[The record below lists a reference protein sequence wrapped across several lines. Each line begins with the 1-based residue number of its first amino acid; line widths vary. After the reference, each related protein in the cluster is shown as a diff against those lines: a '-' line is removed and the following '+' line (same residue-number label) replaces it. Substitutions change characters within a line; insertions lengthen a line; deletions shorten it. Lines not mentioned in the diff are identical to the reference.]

1 MKKVICEYRS
11 RVDSPAGSL
20 DSSLKSASRRN
31 ATNRLSQFKM
41 FSSGLALMA
50 VAAVAPG
57 AIAADTNIVRYAV
70 ETPAIESMLF
80 WRTPGNFPMP
90 HMQFLVGQNA
100 DTGVWDDSGL
110 ASGWEHNED
119 FTEWTFYLHENA
131 EWHNDWGP
139 VTAADIVHSLE
150 LGTGDDAIL
159 SGVERIN
166 HATAEAVD
174 DHTVRFHLE
183 RPEAEF
189 LFAHG
194 LRGAMQIYSK
204 AQYDAEGLEGYQA
217 NPAGTGQFRLAQYNE
232 GQGAVFEAVENH
244 WSGNSA
250 QIDQLELVFVDEP
263 ATRYAMIASG
273 DVDATNLPMELQG
286 AAEGRGL
293 GTIRSQNVAMQTA
306 WLFWGAYIDH
316 PNKNLAWQ
324 DRAIR
329 QAAALSINWDDLN
342 AIVYDGLAERTVTY
356 GMYEPHEGWN
366 EDLVERF
373 DEYYGYDPERAREIL
388 AEAGYP
394 DNFADPTIPVLSTT
408 LAGNPEFPTLAEYME
423 SAFSAVGLQVEIREM
438 AYARHNELRRD
449 FATDYTMP
457 LRNLPIRVTEA
468 FFSTFYSEVGSP
480 AHSYSSEEF
489 EELFQEYRQ
498 TFDPEER
505 DRLAQEL
512 FRIAFDDYASLPLA
526 GVTFNVVVNPEAV
539 SGWVFPGASSMGV
552 SHWENIVPASQ

>member
-1 MKKVICEYRS
+1 MDRRFLKERHPKPDFGNCSATRS
-11 RVDSPAGSL
+11 SH
-20 DSSLKSASRRN
+20 
-31 ATNRLSQFKM
+31 FKM
-41 FSSGLALMA
+41 FGSGLAMMA
-50 VAAVAPG
+50 FAAVVPG
-57 AIAADTNIVRYAV
+57 AAAADNNIVRYAV
-70 ETPAIESMLF
+70 ETPGVESMLF

-90 HMQFLVGQNA
+90 HMQFLVGQNSE
-100 DTGVWDDSGL
+100 TGRYDDSGL
-110 ASGWEHNED
+110 ARSWEHNDD
-119 FTEWTFYLHENA
+119 FTEWTIHLHENA
-131 EWHNDWGP
+131 QWHNDWGP

-150 LGTGDDAIL
+150 IGTGSDAIL
-159 SGVERIN
+159 SGLERIN

-174 DHTVRFHLE
+174 DHTVRFTLG
-183 RPEAEF
+183 RSEAEF
-189 LFAHG
+189 LFALG

-217 NPAGTGQFRLAQYNE
+217 SPAGTGQFRLAQYNE

-244 WSGNSA
+244 WSGDSA

-263 ATRYAMIASG
+263 ATRYAMVASG
-273 DVDATNLPMELQG
+273 DVDATSLPLELEQ

-293 GTIRSQNVAMQTA
+293 SIIQSQNIAMQTT

-316 PNKNLAWQ
+316 PNKDLAWQ

-329 QAAALSINWDDLN
+329 QAAALSVNWDDVN
-342 AIVYDGLAERTVTY
+342 AIVYDGRAERITAF
-356 GMYEPHEGWN
+356 GMHEAHEGWN
-366 EDLVERF
+366 QDLVERF
-373 DEYYGYDPERAREIL
+373 DAYYGYDPERAREIL

-394 DNFADPTIPVLSTT
+394 ENFANPIIPVLSTT

-423 SAFSAVGLQVEIREM
+423 TAFSAVGLQAEIREM

-457 LRNLPIRVTEA
+457 MRNLPVRVTEA
-468 FFSTFYSEVGSP
+468 MVSTFYSEDASP
-480 AHSYSSEEF
+480 VHTYSSEEF
-489 EELFQEYRQ
+489 EAVYQEYRQ
-498 TFDPEER
+498 TFDPEAR

-512 FRIAFDDYASLPLA
+512 FRIAFDDYATIPLA

-552 SHWENIVPASQ
+552 SHWQNIVPAGQ

>member
-1 MKKVICEYRS
+1 MDR
-11 RVDSPAGSL
+11 RVSEVHHAGSGSGGYFTRR
-20 DSSLKSASRRN
+20 SSQL
-31 ATNRLSQFKM
+31 KM

-50 VAAVAPG
+50 FVAVAPG
-57 AIAADTNIVRYAV
+57 AAAADTVVRYAV
-70 ETPAIESMLF
+70 ETPGVESMLF

-90 HMQFLVGQNA
+90 HMQFLVGQDA
-100 DTGVWDDSGL
+100 ETGIYDDSGL
-110 ASGWEHNED
+110 ARSWEHNDD
-119 FTEWTFYLHENA
+119 FTEWTIHLHENA
-131 EWHNDWGP
+131 EWQNDWGP

-150 LGTGDDAIL
+150 IGTGSDAIL
-159 SGVERIN
+159 SGLERIN
-166 HATAEAVD
+166 HASAEAVD
-174 DHTVRFHLE
+174 DHTVKFTLG

-189 LFAHG
+189 LFALG

-217 NPAGTGQFRLAQYNE
+217 NPSGTGQFRLAQYNE

-273 DVDATNLPMELQG
+273 DVDATNLPLELQQ

-293 GTIRSQNVAMQTA
+293 SIIPSQNIAMQTT

-316 PNKNLAWQ
+316 PNKDLAWQ
-324 DRAIR
+324 NRAIR
-329 QAAALSINWDDLN
+329 QAAALSVNWDDVN
-342 AIVYDGLAERTVTY
+342 AIVYDGRADRITAF
-356 GMYEPHEGWN
+356 GMHEPHEGWN
-366 EDLVERF
+366 EELVERF

-388 AEAGYP
+388 AEVGYP
-394 DNFADPTIPVLSTT
+394 ENFANPTIPVLSTT

-423 SAFSAVGLQVEIREM
+423 SAFSAVGLQAEIREM

-457 LRNLPIRVTEA
+457 MRNLPVRVTEA
-468 FFSTFYSEVGSP
+468 MVSTFYSEDASP
-480 AHSYSSEEF
+480 VHTYSSEEF
-489 EELFQEYRQ
+489 ESVYQEYRQ
-498 TFDPEER
+498 TFDPDAR

-512 FRIAFDDYASLPLA
+512 FRIAFEDYATIPLA
-526 GVTFNVVVNPEAV
+526 GVTFNVVVNPEVV
-539 SGWVFPGASSMGV
+539 SDWVFPGASSMGV